1 MGTTARRLCCPGV
14 EVRRGWTARRAA
26 SAAARRIPH
35 RPFRLLMP
43 VRVWRGLFRFWLSVL
58 AAQPDKR
65 RAVRE
70 LLTSY
75 DDVYRRLDQAAIA
88 YDGGVHVKH
97 RLTRY
102 HDFFVE
108 RVRPGERVLDLGSG
122 KGELAH
128 DLVVRSGASVVGI
141 DNDPSHL
148 SFARSRFRDDRLEF
162 REGDL
167 PKGIPEGHFDVVVM
181 SNVLE
186 HIDDRTELL
195 RAVVAS
201 AAPSRLL
208 FRVPVYARDWTV
220 PLKEEVGLPPYWDP
234 DHEIEYDPRTFESE
248 LSEAGLEVSELV
260 VNWGEIWA
268 VAAPR

>member
-1 MGTTARRLCCPGV
+1 REGPRRARDGRALRPRAPRRRMGTTARRLCCPGV

-26 SAAARRIPH
+26 SAAARRIP
-35 RPFRLLMP
+35 RRRFRFFMP

-88 YDGGVHVKH
+88 YDEGVHVKH

-122 KGELAH
+122 KGEMAH
-128 DLVVRSGASVVGI
+128 DLAVRAGATVVGI
-141 DNDPSHL
+141 DNDPAHL
-148 SFARSRFRDDRLEF
+148 AFARSRFADERVEF
-162 REGDL
+162 VEGDACESL
-167 PKGIPEGHFDVVVM
+167 PPGQFDVVVL

-186 HIDDRTELL
+186 HVDR
-195 RAVVAS
+195 
-201 AAPSRLL
+201 
-208 FRVPVYARDWTV
+208 RVQ
-220 PLKEEVGLPPYWDP
+220 L
-234 DHEIEYDPRTFESE
+234 
-248 LSEAGLEVSELV
+248 
-260 VNWGEIWA
+260 
-268 VAAPR
+268 

>member
-1 MGTTARRLCCPGV
+1 
-14 EVRRGWTARRAA
+14 
-26 SAAARRIPH
+26 
-35 RPFRLLMP
+35 MP
-43 VRVWRGLFRFWLSVL
+43 VRVWHGLLRFWLSVL

-148 SFARSRFRDDRLEF
+148 SFARSGFRDDRLEF

>member
-1 MGTTARRLCCPGV
+1 VTGRWTPRRIAG
-14 EVRRGWTARRAA
+14 AA
-26 SAAARRIPH
+26 SRRIPR
-35 RPFRLLMP
+35 RPFRYLMP
-43 VRVWRGLFRFWLSVL
+43 AAVWRPLFRLWLSSL
-58 AAQPDKR
+58 AADPEKR

-75 DDVYRRLDQAAIA
+75 DDVYRRLDQAAVA

-102 HDFFVE
+102 HDFFVQ

-128 DLVVRSGASVVGI
+128 DLVVRAGASVVGI

-148 SFARSRFRDDRLEF
+148 AFARSRFQDGRLEF

-167 PKGIPEGHFDVVVM
+167 LDGIPEGHFDVVVM

-186 HIDDRTELL
+186 HLEGRPELL

-201 AAPSRLL
+201 ATPDRLL

-220 PLKEEVGLPPYWDP
+220 PLKREVGLPDYWDP
-234 DHEIEYDPRTFESE
+234 DHEVEYDPQSFRAE
-248 LSEAGLEVSELV
+248 LGEAGLEVTELV
-260 VNWGEIWA
+260 QSWGELWA
-268 VAAPR
+268 VAEPR

>member
-1 MGTTARRLCCPGV
+1 MPVAL
-14 EVRRGWTARRAA
+14 W
-26 SAAARRIPH
+26 
-35 RPFRLLMP
+35 RPLFRL
-43 VRVWRGLFRFWLSVL
+43 WLSAL
-58 AAQPDKR
+58 AADR
-65 RAVRE
+65 DRERAVRE

-88 YDGGVHVKH
+88 YEGGVHVKH
-97 RLTRY
+97 RLTGY

-128 DLVVRSGASVVGI
+128 DLVLRSGASVVGI

-148 SFARSRFRDDRLEF
+148 AFARARFTDERLDF
-162 REGDL
+162 REGDVRE
-167 PKGIPEGHFDVVVM
+167 GIPQGHFDVVVM

-186 HIDDRTELL
+186 HLEGRAELL
-195 RAVVAS
+195 RNVVAS

-220 PLKEEVGLPPYWDP
+220 PLKREVGLPAYWDP
-234 DHEIEYDPRTFESE
+234 DHEIEYDPESFRAE
-248 LSEAGLEVSELV
+248 LSGAGLEVTELALK
-260 VNWGEIWA
+260 WGEIWA
-268 VAAPR
+268 VAEP

>member
-1 MGTTARRLCCPGV
+1 MPVAV
-14 EVRRGWTARRAA
+14 W
-26 SAAARRIPH
+26 
-35 RPFRLLMP
+35 RPLFRL
-43 VRVWRGLFRFWLSVL
+43 WLSAL
-58 AAQPDKR
+58 AADPDRK

-97 RLTRY
+97 RLTDY

-128 DLVVRSGASVVGI
+128 DLVVRAGATVVGI
-141 DNDPSHL
+141 DNDASHL
-148 SFARSRFRDDRLEF
+148 AFARARFRDERLEF

-167 PKGIPEGHFDVVVM
+167 RDAIPEGHFDVVVM

-186 HIDDRTELL
+186 HLDRRPELL
-195 RAVVAS
+195 RGVVAS
-201 AAPSRLL
+201 TTPSRLL

-220 PLKEEVGLPPYWDP
+220 PLKREVGLSAYWDP
-234 DHEIEYDPRTFESE
+234 DHEVEYDPETFRAE
-248 LSEAGLEVSELV
+248 LAEAGLEVSELRLE
-260 VNWGEIWA
+260 WGEIWA
-268 VAAPR
+268 SATPR

>member
-1 MGTTARRLCCPGV
+1 MTRRWTP
-14 EVRRGWTARRAA
+14 RRVAG
-26 SAAARRIPH
+26 AAARSVPRW
-35 RPFRLLMP
+35 PFRYLMP
-43 VRVWRGLFRFWLSVL
+43 PVLWRPLFRLWLSSL
-58 AAQPDKR
+58 AADADRK

-75 DDVYRRLDQAAIA
+75 DDVYRQLDQAAIA

-97 RLTRY
+97 RLTGY

-128 DLVVRSGASVVGI
+128 DLVARSGATVVGV
-141 DNDPSHL
+141 DHDPSHL
-148 SFARSRFRDDRLEF
+148 AFARARFRDERLEF

-167 PKGIPEGHFDVVVM
+167 QENLPQGHFDVVVL

-186 HIDDRTELL
+186 HLERRPELL

-201 AAPSRLL
+201 ATPARLL

-220 PLKEEVGLPPYWDP
+220 PLKHEVGLPSYWDP
-234 DHEIEYDPRTFESE
+234 DHEVEYEPETFRAE
-248 LSEAGLEVSELV
+248 LAAAGLEVTELILR
-260 VNWGEIWA
+260 WGEIWA
-268 VAAPR
+268 VAEPR

>member
-35 RPFRLLMP
+35 RPFRFLMP

-108 RVRPGERVLDLGSG
+108 RVRPGSACSTSAAAR
-122 KGELAH
+122 
-128 DLVVRSGASVVGI
+128 ASS
-141 DNDPSHL
+141 PTTS
-148 SFARSRFRDDRLEF
+148 SFA
-162 REGDL
+162 
-167 PKGIPEGHFDVVVM
+167 PV
-181 SNVLE
+181 
-186 HIDDRTELL
+186 
-195 RAVVAS
+195 RAWS
-201 AAPSRLL
+201 GSTTTR
-208 FRVPVYARDWTV
+208 
-220 PLKEEVGLPPYWDP
+220 
-234 DHEIEYDPRTFESE
+234 
-248 LSEAGLEVSELV
+248 
-260 VNWGEIWA
+260 
-268 VAAPR
+268 